1 MKYVPLLL
9 MALLF
14 APHVV
19 SSVRFDGPRSFAL
32 VPPRICSGDEP
43 HYLIQVNSLL
53 HDGDLDLANNYA
65 RARFGAADAGEGFR
79 FVPLEHHVNWYVNG
93 RLVHW
98 HDVFRPDGT
107 RQPGAEK
114 VQVPKEAYSQHP
126 PGLPI
131 LLAILLAPLPE
142 NWIEPAS
149 LFVSGVAV
157 ALGLYWFVALI
168 RPYATNQL
176 ALCSVTAIAFFGTP
190 ALAYGRTLFTEPYL
204 LACAVGSLYFYLR
217 TPLKAAGDCPP
228 FCAAGRAKT
237 GTVPFSPGGFVR
249 KSAPVVAG
257 GLIGLGI
264 AMKPPFAVLM
274 LPMLVETIL
283 RKRWSTLASLCV
295 GPGIAVAFI
304 LTLNQC
310 HYGSCFRSSQ
320 QWDSGISLAGVAEIL
335 IDREHGILW
344 FAPAVVIAALA
355 IPSWIGEHR
364 RDATILLGA
373 VAAYF
378 AVMAP
383 WGAGGY
389 CYATRYLVPI
399 CPLLMVPLT
408 ALPTMRIWNSALLRW
423 AAYAVC
429 VLSVAINVVGA
440 MEIEGSWSQRPLH
453 SFTSGW
459 LW

>member
-1 MKYVPLLL
+1 MKYVPFLL
-9 MALLF
+9 MALVF
-14 APHVV
+14 APHIR
-19 SSVRFDGPRSFAL
+19 SSVRFDGSKDLAL

-65 RARFGAADAGEGFR
+65 RVSFGAAEAGERFR
-79 FVPLEHHVNWYVNG
+79 SASLDHHVNWYIDG
-93 RLVHW
+93 GLVHW
-98 HDVFRPDGT
+98 HDVFRPDGS
-107 RQPGAEK
+107 RKPGTK
-114 VQVPKEAYSQHP
+114 GMLVPNEEYSQHP

-131 LLAILLAPLPE
+131 LLAIALFPLPD
-142 NWIEPAS
+142 NWVEPGS
-149 LFVSGVAV
+149 IFVSGLAV
-157 ALGLYWFVALI
+157 ALGLYWFCGLI
-168 RPYATNQL
+168 RPYANSHP
-176 ALCSVTAIAFFGTP
+176 ALYSVTAVAFFGTP

-217 TPLKAAGDCPP
+217 RSVPL
-228 FCAAGRAKT
+228 
-237 GTVPFSPGGFVR
+237 
-249 KSAPVVAG
+249 VAG
-257 GLIGLGI
+257 AMIGLGI

-274 LPMLVETIL
+274 LPMLVETVL
-283 RKRWSTLASLCV
+283 QKRWSALANLCL

-304 LTLNQC
+304 LALNQC

-335 IDREHGILW
+335 FDKEHGILW
-344 FAPAVVIAALA
+344 FAPAVVLAAFA
-355 IPSWIGEHR
+355 TPSWFRQHR
-364 RDATILLGA
+364 RDAAILLGG

-383 WGAGGY
+383 WGGGGY

-408 ALPTMRIWNSALLRW
+408 ALPTMRIWKIALLRW
-423 AAYAVC
+423 AVYAVC
-429 VLSVAINVVGA
+429 VLSIAINVVGA

-453 SFTSGW
+453 IFTSGW